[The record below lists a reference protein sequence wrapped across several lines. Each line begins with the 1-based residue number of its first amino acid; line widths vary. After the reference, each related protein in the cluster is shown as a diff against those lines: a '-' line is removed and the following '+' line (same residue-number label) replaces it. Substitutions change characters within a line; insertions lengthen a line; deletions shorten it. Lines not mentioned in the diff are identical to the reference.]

1 MFLAAARANALEPAK
16 RIINIAFRCWGS
28 EPTVLT
34 EAWGPDLPAQGGGP
48 DAFVTVAPVFSH
60 TWERKVGGR
69 VTPYGGATA
78 TFKIGGRGTDVN
90 VLLGV
95 KVSEIAKRWDFVAE
109 VQPGE
114 KTLFAV
120 GFVFRFTD

>member
-1 MFLAAARANALEPAK
+1 MSGTFYRETD
-16 RIINIAFRCWGS
+16 AFPLNFGFFNSFTFPLKGR
-28 EPTVLT
+28 
-34 EAWGPDLPAQGGGP
+34 GP

-60 TWERKVGGR
+60 SWERKVGGR
-69 VTPYGGATA
+69 ATPYGGATA